1 LRFIDYIKDKI
12 LVLIMNIFG
21 MILLA
26 GFLLATGYP
35 GGNILLILVVWI
47 FTLSVTSFINFYL
60 RRSYFHK
67 LFTVLDG
74 LDKRYLIGEVMEV
87 THRLEDQIYREI
99 ICKSN
104 KAVIE
109 RINQIEDEQNE
120 YREYIE
126 TWIHEVK
133 APLTAIYLMCGSGE
147 IAGQARN
154 DDDGL
159 GAGVQTRDDGLG
171 VGEQT
176 RDDRLG
182 EGEQTRDDESTFL
195 LQLKKLENYI
205 DLALFYARSDDV
217 YKDYLIKETDLEQV
231 VVNVLRE
238 DKLIF
243 TRNQFSI
250 DVDVTEKVVYTD
262 AKWVQ
267 FVLRQVLLNCV
278 KYRGGIAQLASARC
292 WQARNDELEEWI
304 ASSKAPRNDELAEG
318 NFVRIYTHAKK
329 NAVNLIIEDNG
340 IGIPES
346 ELSRIFDKGFTGS
359 NGRRGANTDG
369 VQKST
374 GIGLYLCKKLCDK
387 MGIGISAESIEGK
400 FTRITLTF
408 PTNKHHEM

>member
-1 LRFIDYIKDKI
+1 MLKLFDYIKDKI

-21 MILLA
+21 MVLLA

-35 GGNILLILVVWI
+35 GSNIVLILVVWI
-47 FTLSVTSFINFYL
+47 FVLFVTQYINYYL

-99 ICKSN
+99 IRKSN

-133 APLTAIYLMCGSGE
+133 APLTAMYLLCGKEE
-147 IAGQARN
+147 IAQLASARCW
-154 DDDGL
+154 
-159 GAGVQTRDDGLG
+159 QTRSDELD
-171 VGEQT
+171 
-176 RDDRLG
+176 
-182 EGEQTRDDESTFL
+182 EGEQARGDENNFL

-243 TRNQFSI
+243 TRNNFSI
-250 DVDVTEKVVYTD
+250 DVDVKEKVVYTD

-278 KYRGGIAQLASARC
+278 KYGVTTPPDSRTKYGLGTP
-292 WQARNDELEEWI
+292 
-304 ASSKAPRNDELAEG
+304 SKEG
-318 NFVRIYTHAKK
+318 NCIRISSELRKK
-329 NAVNLIIEDNG
+329 AVNLIIEDNG

-346 ELSRIFDKGFTGS
+346 ELGRIFDKGFTGS
-359 NGRRGANTDG
+359 NGRRGSEADG
-369 VQKST
+369 GRREDEADDGLRGSEADAARKST

-387 MGIGISAESIEGK
+387 MGIGITAESIKGK
-400 FTRITLTF
+400 YTRIILTF
-408 PTNKHHEM
+408 PVGNFHKR